1 MKYDLTLITK
11 DLDKYQK
18 IMSLVNKTNVY
29 KDKEFRRLFCG
40 YYKLRQKTKYF
51 YEVFFEYMENSK
63 NKIPMFDTAL
73 RYIYEKTGEVHYSFC
88 SKLIA
93 TLDPS
98 SPILDQYVLRHC
110 GFAILDSTVNPRK
123 RIEYY
128 TYVYY
133 TIASEYN
140 EALINSETIKNF
152 IKEFDSVYPQ
162 FSSISNIKK
171 LDSFLV
177 SKATERA
184 TPYLKNLQY
193 YELIMS
199 MIKRNDRPFSEWVK
213 EVKIASGTPVTSG
226 LYISIEDNIED
237 ISPDIL
243 KFLIECFEKGMTP
256 FEAVIEWA

>member
-1 MKYDLTLITK
+1 MKYDLNIITK
-11 DLDKYQK
+11 DLDKYLK
-18 IMSLVNKTNVY
+18 IMSLVNNTNVF
-29 KDKEFRRLFCG
+29 KDNDFRRLFCG

-51 YEVFFEYMENSK
+51 YDVFFEYMENSK

-73 RYIYEKTGEVHYSFC
+73 RYFYEKTGEVHYSFC

-93 TLDPS
+93 TLDSS

-110 GFAILDSTVNPRK
+110 GFAIMDSTVIPDK

-128 TYVYY
+128 TNVYY
-133 TIASEYN
+133 TIASEY
-140 EALINSETIKNF
+140 ESALENSISIKEFIKNF
-152 IKEFDSVYPQ
+152 NSSYPQ
-162 FSSISNIKK
+162 YASLSNVKK
-171 LDSFLV
+171 LDCLLFA
-177 SKATERA
+177 KTTERT

-193 YELIMS
+193 YELIIS
-199 MIKRNDRPFSEWVK
+199 MIKRNDIPFEKWVK

-226 LYISIEDNIED
+226 LYISIKDNIED

-256 FEAVIEWA
+256 FEAVIEWT